1 LDNYRRCEAFS
12 WEGRLLKKEAVK
24 GKNIRTLFSKN
35 LKRLRNIANLSQV
48 NLAVEAGLTHNFI
61 NDIESGKKWVSAETI
76 EKLAIALKAEPY
88 QFFISDSK
96 WNDRGAEIF
105 ALYLNDFQDSFE
117 KMVDEY
123 RDRFL
128 VENTKAARKN

>member
-1 LDNYRRCEAFS
+1 VKVS
-12 WEGRLLKKEAVK
+12 VK

-35 LKRLRNIANLSQV
+35 LKRLRGIANLSQV

-96 WNDRGAEIF
+96 WDDRGAEIF
-105 ALYLNDFQDSFE
+105 SLYLNDFQDSFK

-128 VENTKAARKN
+128 VEKTNGKNEVKRS

>member
-1 LDNYRRCEAFS
+1 MEES
-12 WEGRLLKKEAVK
+12 VK

-35 LKRLRNIANLSQV
+35 LKRLRALANLSQI
-48 NLAVEAGLTHNFI
+48 NLAAEADLTHNFI

-96 WNDRGAEIF
+96 WDDRGAEIF
-105 ALYLNDFQDSFE
+105 ALYLNDFEDSVE
-117 KMVDEY
+117 KMVGEY
-123 RDRFL
+123 RGRFL
-128 VENTKAARKN
+128 PEKPKETGKN